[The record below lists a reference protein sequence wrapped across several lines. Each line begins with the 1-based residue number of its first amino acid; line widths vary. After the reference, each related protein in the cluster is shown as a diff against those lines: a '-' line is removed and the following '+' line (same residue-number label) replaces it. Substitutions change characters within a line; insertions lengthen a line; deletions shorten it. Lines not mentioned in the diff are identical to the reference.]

1 MQLKQPQTVPAN
13 PERVPANRARG
24 VVVDGLGKRYDGRVV
39 LDDVSF
45 TIPEGSILALLGPNG
60 AGKTTTVRMLAT
72 LTPIGSGRASVGG
85 HDVKTDPAEVRR
97 SIGLSGQEVA
107 LDRHLTGIE
116 TLDLTAALRGFPK
129 RGRRQVVDEL
139 LERYGLAEAAK
150 RTVGTYSGG
159 MRRRLD
165 LACCLVGSPD
175 VLFLDE
181 PTTGLDLQSRR
192 ILWDQIRAEVRRGAS
207 VLLTTQYLEEADELA
222 DRIVVLNEG
231 TVRYQGSSADLKSAV
246 GTAKLVL
253 DLADADAIDRLVAE
267 VPEGVVT
274 SVERRDRRVELSLVS
289 SVGAVKVAAI
299 ADRLDLAVEGVR
311 LEEPTLDSAF
321 LALTRREERS
331 PSRPGEVVV

>member
-1 MQLKQPQTVPAN
+1 
-13 PERVPANRARG
+13 
-24 VVVDGLGKRYDGRVV
+24 
-39 LDDVSF
+39 
-45 TIPEGSILALLGPNG
+45 
-60 AGKTTTVRMLAT
+60 
-72 LTPIGSGRASVGG
+72 
-85 HDVKTDPAEVRR
+85 VRR

-116 TLDLTAALRGFPK
+116 TLELTAALRGFPK

-139 LERYGLAEAAK
+139 LERYGLTEAAR

-267 VPEGVVT
+267 VPAGVVT

-289 SVGAVKVAAI
+289 SVGAVKVAGI

-311 LEEPTLDSAF
+311 LEEPTLDNAF